1 LDPSRLKSIPLFQNV
16 ADEDLRQIATF
27 ADEVSVEEGR
37 HLVDEGDF
45 SYQFMAIEE
54 GTAEVL
60 RSGEHLAELG
70 PGDFF
75 GEMGL
80 LEKERRSATVVARSP
95 MRLVTLTGWDLKRME
110 KAIPWAVEHIRAV
123 MEQRRAR

>member
-1 LDPSRLKSIPLFQNV
+1 MDPSRLKSIPLFQDV
-16 ADEDLRQIATF
+16 SDEDLRGIATF
-27 ADEVSVEEGR
+27 ADEVSFEEGK

-54 GTAEVL
+54 GQAEVL
-60 RSGEHLAELG
+60 RGGEHVADLG

-80 LEKERRSATVVARSP
+80 LERERRSATVISKSP
-95 MRLVTLTGWDLKRME
+95 MRLITLTGWDLKRME
-110 KAIPWAVEHIRAV
+110 KAMPQAVEQIRAV
-123 MEQRRAR
+123 MEQRRRG

>member
-1 LDPSRLKSIPLFQNV
+1 LDPSRLKSIPLFQDV
-16 ADEDLRQIATF
+16 SDEDLRGIATF
-27 ADEVSVEEGR
+27 ADEVSFEEGK

-54 GTAEVL
+54 GQAEVL
-60 RSGEHLAELG
+60 RGGEHVADLG

-80 LEKERRSATVVARSP
+80 LERERRSATVISKSP
-95 MRLVTLTGWDLKRME
+95 MRLITLTGWDLKRME
-110 KAIPWAVEHIRAV
+110 KAMPQAVEQIRAV
-123 MEQRRAR
+123 MEQRRRG